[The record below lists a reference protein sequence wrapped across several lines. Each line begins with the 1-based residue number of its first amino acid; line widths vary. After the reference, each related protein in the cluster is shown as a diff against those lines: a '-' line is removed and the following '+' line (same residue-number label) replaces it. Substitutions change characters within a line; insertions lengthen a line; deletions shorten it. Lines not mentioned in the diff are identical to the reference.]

1 MRAIVALSF
10 SNHFILIYRYDIKH
24 IMLVGKE
31 FIAANAGEIRVEAPP
46 KGGAPLPNVFRLL
59 ELACDLRLTSVTD
72 LCTKKL
78 SDRSMSSFS
87 SILTGEWV
95 DGASPDAVRAALKAL
110 KLCRS

>member
-1 MRAIVALSF
+1 MRL
-10 SNHFILIYRYDIKH
+10 
-24 IMLVGKE
+24 GEE
-31 FIAANAGEIRVEAPP
+31 FIASNVGEIRVEAPP

-59 ELACDLRLTSVTD
+59 ELACDLRLTSVVE

-78 SDRSMSSFS
+78 SEVSARMGLSM
-87 SILTGEWV
+87 LTSEWV